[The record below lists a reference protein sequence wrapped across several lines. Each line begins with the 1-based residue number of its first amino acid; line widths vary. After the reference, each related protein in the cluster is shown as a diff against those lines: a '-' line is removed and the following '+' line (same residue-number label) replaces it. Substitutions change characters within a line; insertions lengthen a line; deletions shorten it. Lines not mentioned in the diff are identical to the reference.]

1 MNETP
6 LLHNM
11 SAPATTVI
19 SHRAGQYGSRVVFA
33 LPEAKGPLTPVGVLA
48 WLDGRHWRSRFR
60 AGAQAD
66 EAEAALRAR
75 LDAHAR
81 TLALPPAAVVSDR
94 AAKGDRKERDLLTVL
109 TVLAK
114 SSGRVYLRDK
124 EPNFAAIRPG
134 RRVVLVIPPG
144 WRPS

>member
-19 SHRAGQYGSRVVFA
+19 SHRAGEYGSRVVFA
-33 LPEAKGPLTPVGVLA
+33 LPEAMGPLTPVGVLA

-60 AGAQAD
+60 AGAQA
-66 EAEAALRAR
+66 EEAALRAR

-94 AAKGDRKERDLLTVL
+94 SAKGDRKERNLLTVL

-124 EPNFAAIRPG
+124 EPNLAAIRPG

-144 WRPS
+144 WRRS

>member
-33 LPEAKGPLTPVGVLA
+33 LPEAKGPLTPAGVLA
-48 WLDGRHWRSRFR
+48 WLDGRQWRSRFR
-60 AGAQAD
+60 AGV
-66 EAEAALRAR
+66 EKAEAALRAR
-75 LDAHAR
+75 LDVHAR
-81 TLALPPAAVVSDR
+81 TLALPPAAVVSEC
-94 AAKGDRKERDLLTVL
+94 AGKGDREEHDLLTVL

-124 EPNFAAIRPG
+124 EPNLAAIRPG

-144 WRPS
+144 WGAS